1 MNFARRLVCRKGVF
15 HLSKLHVVSRPGNQ
29 RRQLR
34 TSSRSMTVMPAWVID
49 KYGSND
55 VLRFTRNASFPTIN
69 YPNEVIIKVF
79 AAGLNPLDVGMRAG
93 YGSATMSMQ
102 RDPLGMNQ
110 SGSEFPLILGR
121 DVSGVVMECGLDVK
135 YFRERDEVWA
145 AIPPWKQGSLAEFVV
160 LSANEISLKPKS
172 LSHTEAAAL
181 PYVAATAWSALVN
194 TGGLNKDNCTNKR
207 VLILG
212 GSGGVGTF
220 AIQMLKAWGAHV
232 TVSCS
237 LNAERF
243 VRELGAD
250 HTVDYTAGPVEEP
263 LRALQK
269 FDLILDNVGGDTER
283 WALALLKPWSGAK
296 YVTLVTPFLQNT
308 DRLGLADGMMKTAV
322 TVGSKALKIH
332 DFPSRRNSRYKPPVE
347 VLQNISDSRT
357 SHRTAGKYCRYSCVT
372 RRQGLSR
379 RPSDSNQ
386 APDERSPLPLGILRA
401 QRPGAGRGPRHGG
414 RRPDPAGGGGDVQL
428 LAGASGHGEGGE
440 GSRSRENGGAGR
452 PGRRRLVAPS
462 RCTPAF
468 VHKTVGLKNGH
479 AGIHGNKNT
488 FECIC

>member
-1 MNFARRLVCRKGVF
+1 MLPC
-15 HLSKLHVVSRPGNQ
+15 L
-29 RRQLR
+29 QLR

-322 TVGSKALKIH
+322 TVGSKALKH
-332 DFPSRRNSRYKPPVE
+332 LMNGVHYRWGFFAPSGPALDEVRDMVDAGQIRPVVE
-347 VLQNISDSRT
+347 ETFSFSQVPAAMEKVEKGHAR
-357 SHRTAGKYCRYSCVT
+357 GKTVV
-372 RRQGLSR
+372 QVG
-379 RPSDSNQ
+379 Q
-386 APDERSPLPLGILRA
+386 
-401 QRPGAGRGPRHGG
+401 
-414 RRPDPAGGGGDVQL
+414 GGDDL
-428 LAGASGHGEGGE
+428 
-440 GSRSRENGGAGR
+440 
-452 PGRRRLVAPS
+452 
-462 RCTPAF
+462 
-468 VHKTVGLKNGH
+468 
-479 AGIHGNKNT
+479 
-488 FECIC
+488 